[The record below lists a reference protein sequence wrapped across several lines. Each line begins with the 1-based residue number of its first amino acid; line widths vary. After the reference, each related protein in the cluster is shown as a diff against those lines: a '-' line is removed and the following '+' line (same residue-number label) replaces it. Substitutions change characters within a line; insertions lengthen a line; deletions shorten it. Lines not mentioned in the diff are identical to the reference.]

1 MSEQNRQNALEIMRK
16 VDTRRELVQTLI
28 KITVL
33 ELEAWAEERKEEK
46 HRKENETDP
55 CLNTYLQKP
64 PQKSLF
70 V

>member
-33 ELEAWAEERKEEK
+33 ELEAWAEELREEEHGKEAEGI
-46 HRKENETDP
+46 
-55 CLNTYLQKP
+55 
-64 PQKSLF
+64 
-70 V
+70 